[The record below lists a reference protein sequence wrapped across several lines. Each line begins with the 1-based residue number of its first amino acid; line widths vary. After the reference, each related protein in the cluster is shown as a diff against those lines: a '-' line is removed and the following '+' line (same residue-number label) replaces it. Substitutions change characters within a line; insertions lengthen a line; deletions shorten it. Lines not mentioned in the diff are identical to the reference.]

1 MSREDET
8 FLLLPLA
15 VNSDLNISV
24 TPSQSLPPNLATEIA
39 ALNALH
45 QTLLTSETT
54 SPPAAG
60 NIPPP
65 PVPVNPKRSAAIA
78 KLRTS
83 GNDAY
88 KKKQFGEAVRIYSL
102 GIEMALGR
110 PNWEPSGLVKDELYL
125 LYANRSQAYMATGQW
140 PEGLADS
147 DASVD
152 CKKVGNPKAHWRKGK
167 CLKEMGRLEE
177 AREALELGL
186 EFGGEDADLKALY
199 KEVEDALGR
208 RT

>member
-1 MSREDET
+1 MSRPADT
-8 FLLLPLA
+8 FTLLPLSID
-15 VNSDLNISV
+15 SDLKVSCQ
-24 TPSQSLPPNLATEIA
+24 PSPSLPPNLVSELV
-39 ALNALH
+39 ALNTLH
-45 QTLLTSETT
+45 HTLLTSE
-54 SPPAAG
+54 AASQAD

-88 KKKQFGEAVRIYSL
+88 KKKQFGEAVRVYSL

-125 LYANRSQAYMATGQW
+125 LYANRSQAYMATGLW
-140 PEGLADS
+140 PEGLADAEVS
-147 DASVD
+147 ID
-152 CKKVGNPKAHWRKGK
+152 CKRVGNPKAHWRKGK

-186 EFGGEDADLKALY
+186 EFGGEDADLKSLY
-199 KEVEDALGR
+199 KEVTEALEKR
-208 RT
+208 R